1 MVRSFRIA
9 VVGLLVC
16 AGAAFAQDW
25 QGKNKMGGKVVDEAG
40 KPIAGVTVK
49 LSFLQSKTGPEATS
63 DAKGQWKVENIAE
76 GMWVVEFYHDGFDPR
91 QIPVQVGG
99 KTKSPNIELRLTKEG
114 TDPTFAVQTG
124 MAKGQQLY
132 QTLKYAEAR
141 AVYEGLLAK
150 YPQVTQLNA
159 LIARSYHM
167 EKNYAKAAEHLQA
180 FVTANPADAQMKML
194 LGNELI
200 EAGRPDEAW
209 KIYSEIDPAQI
220 KEALDLETPGFTL
233 LRQKKPTEALK
244 YFELVVTR
252 FPEDASG
259 YYYRGFASWHA
270 MGAVEDKNSPERKE
284 LMEKAKA
291 DLNKFLEMAPT
302 ANEASTAKQILSELA
317 K

>member
-1 MVRSFRIA
+1 MVRILRFA
-9 VVGLLVC
+9 VIGLLVC

-40 KPIAGVTVK
+40 KPIEGATVK
-49 LSFLQSKTGPEATS
+49 LSFLQTKSGPEAVT
-63 DAKGQWKVENIAE
+63 DKKGQWKAENIAE
-76 GMWVVEFYHDGFDPR
+76 GMWVVEYYKDGFDPR

-99 KTKSPNIELRLTKEG
+99 KTKSPNIDLKLTKEG

-132 QTLKYAEAR
+132 QSLKYAEAR

-150 YPQVTQLNA
+150 YPQVVQLNA

-180 FVTANPADAQMKML
+180 YVTANPTDAQMKML

-200 EAGRPDEAW
+200 EGGKTDEAW
-209 KIYSEIDPAQI
+209 KVYSEIDPALI
-220 KEALDLETPGFTL
+220 KEAIDLETPGFTL
-233 LRQKKPTEALK
+233 LRQKKPLEALK

-252 FPEDASG
+252 FPEEPTG
-259 YYYRGFASWHA
+259 YYYRGFANWHA
-270 MGAVEDKNSPERKE
+270 MSTIQDKNAPERKAMLE
-284 LMEKAKA
+284 RAKA

-302 ANEASTAKQILSELA
+302 ATEASTAKQILAELA